1 MDMNGIGALS
11 AYTYQSSLAQT
22 GNSKQA
28 LAQALTAVQSQ
39 VASTATLLGGSGTMD
54 PLAAAVG
61 ASGSQSLTS
70 LIYTTA
76 ASTGAG
82 SSALQ
87 AMLSSMGNSTSAL
100 FAPSDALPSSAAL
113 LAPKAAAAL
122 ARYAYDQS
130 QNPDALAKQTATL
143 AQQYLQSSGL
153 NLLG

>member
-11 AYTYQSSLAQT
+11 TYTYKSVLAQ
-22 GNSKQA
+22 GGSAKQA
-28 LAQALTAVQSQ
+28 LAQALTSVQSQ
-39 VASTATLLGGSGTMD
+39 VASAATLFSGSDAMD
-54 PLAAAVG
+54 PLATVVG

-76 ASTGAG
+76 ASTGSG

-87 AMLSSMGNSTSAL
+87 AMLSSMGNSTSTL
-100 FAPSDALPSSAAL
+100 FTPSGGLPDSAAL
-113 LAPKAAAAL
+113 LAPQAAAAL

-130 QNPDALAKQTATL
+130 QSPDALSKQAATL
-143 AQQYLQSSGL
+143 AQQYLQTASL